1 MATGFIQ
8 LFFAMF
14 ASGSFATPLFVTM
27 NLKKKYTG
35 LQYLIFIIITL
46 PLLSCVNDADEGI
59 VETVRPLTANHRSFI
74 ATLYPVIHAENED
87 IHQKREEISKLRR
100 RYRNVIRRGHQL
112 EWLQETAARYRFTD
126 DYFNEELSRSDY
138 RQRIDSLLFH
148 VDIIP
153 DKLVM
158 AQAAIE
164 TGWGQ
169 SRFVR
174 EANNYFGLRCFR
186 PGCGIPAADVEN
198 PTFWVKSYPSVQASV
213 KEYLWNLNIGHAY
226 DDLRTIRHELR
237 STGKEPDALEMA
249 TALERYSEIGSD
261 YIKLLISV
269 IENYMP
275 QDLEAFVE
283 HHNQKTAAE

>member
-1 MATGFIQ
+1 
-8 LFFAMF
+8 
-14 ASGSFATPLFVTM
+14 M

-35 LQYLIFIIITL
+35 FTLFVHFIIALT
-46 PLLSCVNDADEGI
+46 LLSCTGEADERK
-59 VETVRPLTANHRSFI
+59 VETVRPLTDNHRSFI
-74 ATLYPVIHAENED
+74 ATLYPVIHAENQD
-87 IHQKREEISKLRR
+87 IHQKREEISRLRR
-100 RYRNVIRRGHQL
+100 RYRTVIRRGNQL
-112 EWLQETAARYRFTD
+112 EWLQETAARYRFAD
-126 DYFNEELSRSDY
+126 DYFNEELSRSEY

-198 PTFWVKSYPSVQASV
+198 PTFWVKSYPSVEASV

-226 DDLRTIRHELR
+226 DDLRTIRDELR
-237 STGKEPDALEMA
+237 SRGEEPDALEMA

-283 HHNQKTAAE
+283 HHNQETAAN